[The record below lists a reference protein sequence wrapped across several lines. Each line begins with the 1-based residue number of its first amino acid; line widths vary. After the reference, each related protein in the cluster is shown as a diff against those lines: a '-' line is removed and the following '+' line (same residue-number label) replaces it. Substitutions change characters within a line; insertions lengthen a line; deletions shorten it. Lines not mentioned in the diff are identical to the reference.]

1 MKKLVI
7 LRLAILAGAMAIAL
21 PTLSF
26 AQSEEEPTAEVE
38 RDSDELICTMEQQT
52 GSRIRQ
58 RVCRTQDEIDQEH
71 EAAREFIGRTRE
83 RTAQNDNRTN

>member
-1 MKKLVI
+1 MKKRVFLGST
-7 LRLAILAGAMAIAL
+7 ILAGAMAFAL

-26 AQSEEEPTAEVE
+26 AQAEEEQTAEVE
-38 RDSDELICTMEQQT
+38 RGRDELICTVEQQT
-52 GSRIRQ
+52 GSRIRT
-58 RVCRTQDEIDQEH
+58 RVCRTQDEIDREH